1 MSLFS
6 RDARQTSAPRS
17 SGPNVIEA
25 RRKLQSWGACGET
38 GERFGEREIFLLILS
53 KGVGSGHSLTS
64 SGLAVSKLLASQRAS
79 PAYSSHLYLYSAI
92 NN

>member
-25 RRKLQSWGACGET
+25 RRNLQSWGACGET

-53 KGVGSGHSLTS
+53 KGVGSGHSLS
-64 SGLAVSKLLASQRAS
+64 RHPFWQLVSCWHPSTPAQHSQVKS
-79 PAYSSHLYLYSAI
+79 PLFIQRY
-92 NN
+92 